1 MIVKMTILASV
12 QENLCSRICEK
23 QRHRQPCASA
33 QSDQRLSYSLSKLA
47 TSKIS
52 IFYHVVEAEQAGLD
66 MTCSETTEDRFSRVK
81 AHMGPSQK
89 F

>member
-1 MIVKMTILASV
+1 MK
-12 QENLCSRICEK
+12 K

-52 IFYHVVEAEQAGLD
+52 IFYHVVEAEKAGLD
-66 MTCSETTEDRFSRVK
+66 MTCSETTEDRFSGVK

>member
-1 MIVKMTILASV
+1 MVKMTILASV
-12 QENLCSRICEK
+12 RENLCSRICEK

-33 QSDQRLSYSLSKLA
+33 QSDQRHSYSLSKLA

-66 MTCSETTEDRFSRVK
+66 MTCSETPKTGFLK
-81 AHMGPSQK
+81 
-89 F
+89 